1 MKENVRRLEEEM
13 EVMVAKKTELEKTIV
28 LTEER
33 LDRGKANKIISWWR

>member
-1 MKENVRRLEEEM
+1 M

-33 LDRGKANKIISWWR
+33 LDRAEKLIKLLADEGKRWVVSVS